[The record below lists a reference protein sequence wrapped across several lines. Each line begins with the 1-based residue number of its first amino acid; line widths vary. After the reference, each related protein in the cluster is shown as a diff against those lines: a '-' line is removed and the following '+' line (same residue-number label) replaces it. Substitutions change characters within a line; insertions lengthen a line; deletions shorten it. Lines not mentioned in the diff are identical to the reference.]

1 MRHRARRSHPDRWPR
16 YWAVMVLCG
25 GVMATVLLVATVT
38 DGQAGGLFDGLF
50 TQKSPQRAE
59 TAPSQGNTP
68 LATVR
73 LHVEGM
79 VCYG

>member
-1 MRHRARRSHPDRWPR
+1 MRQRARRSHPDRWPQR
-16 YWAVMVLCG
+16 WAAMVLCG
-25 GVMATVLLVATVT
+25 GVMALVLLVAAVT

-50 TQKSPQRAE
+50 TQKILQQTEAP
-59 TAPSQGNTP
+59 PSQGNTP

>member
-1 MRHRARRSHPDRWPR
+1 MRHRARRIHPDRRPR
-16 YWAVMVLCG
+16 HWAVMVLCG
-25 GVMATVLLVATVT
+25 GVMATVLLVAAVT
-38 DGQAGGLFDGLF
+38 DGQAAGLFDWLL

-59 TAPSQGNTP
+59 APPSQGNTP

-73 LHVEGM
+73 LHVEGI